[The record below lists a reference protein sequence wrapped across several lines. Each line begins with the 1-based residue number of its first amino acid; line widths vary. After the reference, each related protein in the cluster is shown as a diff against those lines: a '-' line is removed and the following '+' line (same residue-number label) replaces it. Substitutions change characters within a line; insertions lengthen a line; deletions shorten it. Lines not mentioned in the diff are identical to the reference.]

1 MFEGKIDHTTYF
13 GNTNDLIEGIHMI
26 PISPASAL
34 TRTKTFVQ
42 EEWSTYFDNGRVDQ
56 TATGWNSILYANLA
70 LIDPASSY
78 NYFSQPGFSMANLD
92 GGASRT
98 WYIAYSA
105 AMGGSP

>member
-13 GNTNDLIEGIHMI
+13 GVTNDLIEGIHMI
-26 PISPASAL
+26 PISPVSAL

-42 EEWSTYFDNGRVDQ
+42 QEWTTYFDNGRVDQ
-56 TATGWNSILYANLA
+56 TSPGWNSILYANLA
-70 LIDPASSY
+70 LIDPTTAY
-78 NYFSQPGFSMANLD
+78 NYFAQSNFNMANLD

-98 WYIAYSA
+98 WYLAFTA